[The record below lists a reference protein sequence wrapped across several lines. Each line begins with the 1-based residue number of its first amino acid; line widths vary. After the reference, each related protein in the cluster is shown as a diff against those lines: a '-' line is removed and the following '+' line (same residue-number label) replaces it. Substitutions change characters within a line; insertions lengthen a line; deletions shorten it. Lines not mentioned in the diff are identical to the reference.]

1 MAIDGIAIAVNPHL
15 KVPDLSV
22 AQIKDIYTGKISSRL
37 EKESWIY
44 QNKIIYFLLI
54 VDWCWAKF
62 TLLLTINS

>member
-1 MAIDGIAIAVNPHL
+1 MAIDGIAIAVNTHL

-44 QNKIIYFLLI
+44 QNKIIYFF
-54 VDWCWAKF
+54 DC
-62 TLLLTINS
+62 

>member
-37 EKESWIY
+37 EKAGFIR
-44 QNKIIYFLLI
+44 IR
-54 VDWCWAKF
+54 
-62 TLLLTINS
+62 